1 MRSKKSSFLGSYP
14 ENFSNRSGQKG
25 PGHKIFKSSTIGL
38 LFTVLSCLLY
48 SNVAFAAPTQ
58 SINAG
63 KSAAVGAL
71 QANGTVNVS
80 YTIEVANEG
89 SVGLSNLSLEDN
101 LTAPSSLGSAFIHV
115 VNAPVVTLNNAS
127 GNSVA
132 PQSNGAAY
140 DGTNNILVGTDGFLA
155 PGDSYSVTFLVN
167 VNPNATNAPAILQN
181 TALAGATAPDSTIV
195 ADATDTNT
203 APDGSADTVAN
214 VPDETRGVPTV
225 ITLPTSQPELGA
237 VKSVINVD
245 DLQADGTFNVTF
257 KVLVENTGNQ
267 RLTKLTLTDDLASPA
282 ALGAAFNGV
291 VAPPVVTLGNNRSGE
306 DVAPTSAWSAFT
318 GTGSGIALLDGND
331 GSLDPGDSFEV
342 VFTIN
347 VNPGAS
353 GAPAQLQNTATAGGR
368 APNGA
373 VVSDDSNSGSDGA
386 GSSNGETPQSNPG
399 GPGTPTFLPPPA
411 PAPAPVSN
419 PELGVVKS
427 VVDIAPPHT
436 DGTFDITFNVLVENT
451 GNVRLHP
458 LSLTDDL
465 AAPNNLGSAFLEVVS
480 APVVTLVTNISG
492 NSTAPTST
500 GAAFTGIG
508 AGAALLTGNDGS
520 LEPGDRYEVT
530 YIVTIDPNASGA
542 PSVLQNT
549 ATGGATAP
557 DGSTVTDDSN
567 TGTDVDGNPTG
578 ELPVDNPGGPGV
590 PTPITPPPVSNAL
603 LGVVKSVEAIGEI
616 QTDGSFDVQYLLLI
630 ENLGDVILD
639 RLTLSDDLSASNQ
652 FGTAFVGITAPPV
665 ISIGVDNSGVA
676 IAPTSNGAAFTGDA
690 SGPNLFVGN
699 DGRFGPGDQ
708 IEVRFTANVNANLPG
723 APESLSNIATATGSA
738 PDGTVVRDASDAGT
752 DIDGNPTGELPANNP
767 GGPGTPTPLTPPASN
782 PLLGLVK
789 SVETIGDIQAD
800 GSFDVQYLLLIENL
814 GGVVLNQLTLS
825 DDLSASDQL
834 GAAFV
839 GITAPPVISIGVNN
853 SGLPI
858 APTSN
863 GAAFTGDASGPN
875 LFVGNDGQLGPGDAI
890 EVRFSANINA
900 TLPGAPENLSNTATA
915 TGTTP
920 GGTVVSDDSNT
931 GTDIDGN
938 PTGEVPGDNPGGPG
952 SPTPIAPPIGN
963 AQIGATKGV
972 TAIGPLQSNGSF
984 EVSYEIVVQN
994 TGEVPLSQLRLTD
1007 NLADPANLG
1016 TAFVSVSQP
1025 PVVELT
1031 TNANGLS
1038 VAPISTGAGFT
1049 GRAGGTDLLIGD
1061 ATRLEA
1067 GDVFI
1072 VNFAVI
1078 INPNADGAP
1087 AVLNNTATASGLPLG
1102 SAVPVTDDTNTST
1115 DIDGNP
1121 TGELPTDN
1129 PGGPGVPTPVA
1140 PPGEQPGIGIAKSA
1154 EVAGLL
1160 ADGTFDVTF
1169 TLIVENT
1176 GDVELSALTLVDEL
1190 SSPTNLGTAFVGL
1203 RGTPSLTLLNTSGAS
1218 VAPTLNTAF
1227 DGTANN
1233 PNLLIGTDGL
1243 LQPNDQYSVVFTAIV
1258 NADAPG
1264 APAELTNQ
1272 ALAGGTS
1279 PGGQIPEDGS
1289 DSGSDPD
1296 GPNDGGTTDDPT
1308 PIGVPVNSGLLL
1320 TKTTSTPTVIPGGF
1334 ASYVV
1339 TVSNPSSSVINGVT
1353 IEDDLPGGFSFVED
1367 SGQLLR
1373 AGVSTPATVTGLDP
1387 ISVDLGSVNP
1397 GETLS
1402 FSYLTRVSAGV
1413 VTGEHVNT
1421 AGALAFGIL
1430 ASNQSTATVVV
1441 GEDALLSTTRVVGKV
1456 WEDIDGDGWQDS
1468 ARATGLRI
1476 SGGPFGE
1483 GRRLPD
1489 LPGRTSI
1496 SDIDSAPMQR
1506 IEVPRQWDSLSPVR
1520 LTTREG
1526 SVLTINNQGAVQTA
1540 HKRGIRK
1547 GRNAQD
1553 LQVKIVKGRPTGL
1566 TRRKTYLE
1574 IRNVGIDERGIP
1586 GARLATVEGLVIE
1599 TDEFGR
1605 YHVEEIENIAFD
1617 IGSNFIIK
1625 VDPQSLPEGA
1635 EFTTENPRVV
1645 RLTQSLMSQA
1655 NFGIRIP
1662 EPQWSAPNCV
1672 AADQQ
1677 PVGSMAPSREIR
1689 LRTEPLTILRFDSG
1703 KSDIRDAEM
1712 EIIRRGLARLSSQQ
1726 NVRLR
1731 FSGHTDNEGLAPST
1745 KARYKDNQGLS
1756 IARAEEVASSV
1767 ATKLGIDLNDI
1778 ILAGFG
1784 DTQPIADNST
1794 PEGRAQNR
1802 RVTVEATYE
1811 LPFEPGFV
1819 RATPTPA
1826 SNKYCPPGQ
1835 VLAGTSRNSGSSG
1848 AGSTRTL
1855 QVAPEITETFSAKAS
1870 EIRFASGKSDLSQA
1884 ALDELEQKLAALA
1897 DKQNVRVRF
1906 IGHTDNER
1914 LSARTA
1920 SIYGSNLGLS
1930 EARARQVADAVAR
1943 QLDLS
1948 GYKLEIEGRGDQ
1960 EPIASNDTP
1969 EGMAANR
1976 RVTIELIYDE
1986 VRPGRVAPI
1995 ERAVAVS
2002 EFAATSDPTHGVVR
2016 AIEDRAITDPR
2027 LAVTAQAEQ
2036 VVEGTRTVTFYH
2048 YSNYPAFI
2056 KELQLHIYRAS
2067 DIDRARPIAKLTGAP
2082 QGQLDVAG
2090 TMQWQTQGLRAGDRY
2105 VYILSAIGADG
2116 QRDVTHPRTLNVLHS
2131 DEQRGKAQELDLD
2144 SIYGTN
2150 ALANQTIPVNGG
2162 RVRVWGFDLAPAHEL
2177 SVAGEAM
2184 MLDEEGKFA
2193 LEAHLPRGRYSLP
2206 VVNRN
2211 PAGPETQRTLDVEVS
2226 DSYLFMVGLANVTF
2240 GGNDLDDV
2248 VEPLSADDRFGSD
2261 TYTTGRLA
2269 FYLKGKVRGK
2279 YLITA
2284 QLDTTEDELKDL
2296 TDNLQRK
2303 DPSSIFRRL
2312 EPDTYYPVYGD
2323 DSTTRRDTESIGAG
2337 YVRVDWD
2344 KSKALWGNFETGL
2357 TGNEFAQYNR
2367 SLYGAQLVYRTPR
2380 TTDYGEERVQVTAFV
2395 SEPESVAAYNEFEAT
2410 GGSLYYLRNTDVV
2423 RGSQKLW
2430 IELRRRDTEQVIE
2443 QLPLQLGEDY
2453 EFDHI
2458 QGRIL
2463 LNRPLSQITPERTNP
2478 IIRDRAL
2485 EGDRVFLVANYEYV
2499 PVGFSNNDLTTG
2511 VRAKLWVTDA
2521 LGLGGTYVNEARAG
2535 SDYTLAGGDV
2545 TWRHG
2550 QGTYLKLE
2558 AATSDS
2564 SQTTS
2569 LFSQDGGLTFS
2580 AAAPL
2585 ADADNDGNAYGV
2597 EARVNLQD
2605 VSNFQGI
2612 LKAWYKNREAGFS
2625 SSRETIDTVDTE
2637 IIGFEGDVKVTDRLT
2652 VTARANQV
2660 EREDTSEDRVL
2671 SLQGD
2676 FRINNRLDVGVEVRD
2691 ERRELVT
2698 QTATGTE
2705 LIESDATLI
2714 GGRARYAI
2722 DKNNTAYVEGQ
2733 LSTGESA
2740 AFGSNDLI
2748 AVGVE
2753 TRFSENLGLGLE
2765 VSDGDRGSA
2774 IIGSADYRVSDNIV
2788 LDVGAGFGDGAYT
2801 TAGATVDLD
2810 NGYQVYGSYGIDPDS
2825 TLDRQRHITT
2835 LGQRLAFGNGAKIYQ
2850 EHQFTRGL
2858 SENGI
2863 SNLFGLE
2870 YAVNEHLSLSTT
2882 YQTGEIEI
2890 GDIDT
2895 QRDAASIGASYQTE
2909 RLRLGSRVEWRQDE
2923 GLANEFEQ
2931 WLTSNNVE
2939 FKASESLRLLA
2950 KLNYSETEDQL
2961 TGDDAA
2967 RLAEG
2972 SVGFAYRPV
2981 GSYRWAVLGRYTYL
2995 EDLVAPQQI
3004 INRPDQRSHIGSL
3017 EALYNLNARWEFGL
3031 KLAVRRGEIRLNRD
3045 SGPWFDSGLDVAVG
3059 RVRYHLN
3066 HKWDGLLEYRYVANS
3081 ELNDERSGALAGL
3094 YRHIGKR
3101 LKLGAGYNFTDYS
3114 DDLSNLD
3121 YDNGGWFVDLIGK
3134 W

>member
-1 MRSKKSSFLGSYP
+1 MRIKKSSFRW
-14 ENFSNRSGQKG
+14 SNSGNISSQSQKTRSAYRLVR
-25 PGHKIFKSSTIGL
+25 STAAGL
-38 LFTVLSCLLY
+38 ILTVLSCLFY
-48 SNVAFAAPTQ
+48 SNVA
-58 SINAG
+58 
-63 KSAAVGAL
+63 
-71 QANGTVNVS
+71 
-80 YTIEVANEG
+80 
-89 SVGLSNLSLEDN
+89 
-101 LTAPSSLGSAFIHV
+101 
-115 VNAPVVTLNNAS
+115 
-127 GNSVA
+127 
-132 PQSNGAAY
+132 
-140 DGTNNILVGTDGFLA
+140 LA
-155 PGDSYSVTFLVN
+155 
-167 VNPNATNAPAILQN
+167 
-181 TALAGATAPDSTIV
+181 
-195 ADATDTNT
+195 
-203 APDGSADTVAN
+203 APDGK
-214 VPDETRGVPTV
+214 
-225 ITLPTSQPELGA
+225 PE
-237 VKSVINVD
+237 I
-245 DLQADGTFNVTF
+245 
-257 KVLVENTGNQ
+257 
-267 RLTKLTLTDDLASPA
+267 
-282 ALGAAFNGV
+282 
-291 VAPPVVTLGNNRSGE
+291 
-306 DVAPTSAWSAFT
+306 
-318 GTGSGIALLDGND
+318 
-331 GSLDPGDSFEV
+331 
-342 VFTIN
+342 
-347 VNPGAS
+347 
-353 GAPAQLQNTATAGGR
+353 
-368 APNGA
+368 
-373 VVSDDSNSGSDGA
+373 
-386 GSSNGETPQSNPG
+386 
-399 GPGTPTFLPPPA
+399 
-411 PAPAPVSN
+411 
-419 PELGVVKS
+419 GVVKS
-427 VVDIAPPHT
+427 VVEIAPPHI
-436 DGTFDITFNVLVENT
+436 DGTFDVTFNVLVQNT
-451 GNVRLHP
+451 GGVRLSP
-458 LSLTDDL
+458 LTLTDDL
-465 AAPNNLGSAFLEVVS
+465 AAPNNLGSAFFEVVS
-480 APVVTLVTNISG
+480 QPVVTLVTNISG
-492 NSTAPTST
+492 KSVAPTST
-500 GAAFTGIG
+500 RPAFTGTG
-508 AGAALLTGNDGS
+508 SGAALITGTDGS
-520 LEPGDRYEVT
+520 LEPGDQFEVT
-530 YIVTIDPNASGA
+530 YIVTVDPNAVDA
-542 PSVLQNT
+542 PHVLQNT
-549 ATGGATAP
+549 AVGGGTAP
-557 DGSTVTDDSN
+557 DDTTVTDDSN

-590 PTPITPPPVSNAL
+590 PTPITPPPVSNSL
-603 LGVVKSVEAIGEI
+603 LGVVKSVENVGEV
-616 QTDGSFDVQYLLLI
+616 QADGSFDVRYLVII
-630 ENLGDVILD
+630 ENLGDVNLN
-639 RLTLSDDLSASNQ
+639 RLTLSDDLSASDQ
-652 FGTAFVGITAPPV
+652 LGAAFVGIASPPV
-665 ISIGVDNSGVA
+665 VSIGVDNSGVVSA
-676 IAPTSNGAAFTGDA
+676 PTSNGAAFTGDASGPDLFVGGDGRLGPGDLIEVRFTATVNATLPGAPENLSNIATATGSTPDGTVVSDDSNTGTDIDGNPTGEVPGDNPGGPGVPTPLIPPASNPLLGAVKSVESIGEIQADGSFDVQYLVLIENLGDVNLDQLTLTDDLSASDQFGTAFVSITAPPVITIGVDNSGIPVVPTSNGAAFTGDA
-690 SGPNLFVGN
+690 SGPNLFVGT
-699 DGRFGPGDQ
+699 DGLLGPGDL
-708 IEVRFTANVNANLPG
+708 IEVRFT
-723 APESLSNIATATGSA
+723 
-738 PDGTVVRDASDAGT
+738 
-752 DIDGNPTGELPANNP
+752 
-767 GGPGTPTPLTPPASN
+767 
-782 PLLGLVK
+782 
-789 SVETIGDIQAD
+789 
-800 GSFDVQYLLLIENL
+800 
-814 GGVVLNQLTLS
+814 
-825 DDLSASDQL
+825 
-834 GAAFV
+834 
-839 GITAPPVISIGVNN
+839 
-853 SGLPI
+853 
-858 APTSN
+858 
-863 GAAFTGDASGPN
+863 
-875 LFVGNDGQLGPGDAI
+875 
-890 EVRFSANINA
+890 ANINA
-900 TLPGAPENLSNTATA
+900 TLPGAPETLSNTATA
-915 TGTTP
+915 TGSTP
-920 GGTVVSDDSNT
+920 GGTVVSDASNT
-931 GTDIDGN
+931 GTDIIGN

-972 TAIGPLQSNGSF
+972 TAIGPLQSDGTF
-984 EVSYEIVVQN
+984 EVSYEIVVRN
-994 TGEVPLSQLRLTD
+994 TGDVALSQLRLTD

-1025 PVVELT
+1025 PVVALT

-1038 VAPISTGAGFT
+1038 VVPISTGAGFT
-1049 GRAGGTDLLIGD
+1049 GTAGGTDLLTGD

-1067 GDVFI
+1067 GDEFSVSFSVI
-1072 VNFAVI
+1072 VNA
-1078 INPNADGAP
+1078 NADGAP
-1087 AVLNNTATASGLPLG
+1087 AVLNNTATASGIPAG

-1140 PPGEQPGIGIAKSA
+1140 PPVEEPGIGVAKSA

-1160 ADGTFDVTF
+1160 ADGTFDATF
-1169 TLIVENT
+1169 TLVVQNT
-1176 GDVELSALTLVDEL
+1176 GNVQLSALTLVDEL
-1190 SSPTNLGTAFVGL
+1190 SAATNLGTAFVGL
-1203 RGTPSLTLLNTSGAS
+1203 RGSPALTLVNTSGAS
-1218 VAPTLNTAF
+1218 VAPTLNTSF
-1227 DGTANN
+1227 DGTAND

-1243 LQPNDQYSVVFTAIV
+1243 LQPGDQYIVVFAAIV
-1258 NADAPG
+1258 NAEAPG

-1272 ALAGGTS
+1272 AFAGGTS

-1289 DSGSDPD
+1289 DSGSDAD
-1296 GPNDGGTTDDPT
+1296 GPNAGGGTDDPT

-1320 TKTTSTPTVIPGGF
+1320 SKTTSTPTVIPGGF

-1339 TVSNPSSSVINGVT
+1339 TVTNPTTSMINGVT

-1373 AGVSTPATVTGLDP
+1373 TGVSTPAIVTGLDP
-1387 ISVDLGSVNP
+1387 ISVDLGSLNP
-1397 GETLS
+1397 GETVS

-1421 AGALAFGIL
+1421 AGALAFGVL
-1430 ASNQSTATVVV
+1430 ASNESTATVVV
-1441 GEDALLSTTRVVGKV
+1441 GEDALLSTTRVIGKV
-1456 WEDIDGDGWQDS
+1456 WEDVDADGWQDS
-1468 ARATGLRI
+1468 ARATGIKL
-1476 SGGPFGE
+1476 SGGPFNE
-1483 GRRLPD
+1483 VVRLKD
-1489 LPGRTSI
+1489 LPGRHSS
-1496 SDIDSAPMQR
+1496 SDEASAPMQR
-1506 IEVPRQWDSLSPVR
+1506 IELPRRWDDLSKIR

-1526 SVLTINNQGAVQTA
+1526 SVLLINNNGSVETA
-1540 HKRGIRK
+1540 HKKGKRRGRT
-1547 GRNAQD
+1547 AQD
-1553 LQVKIVKGRPTGL
+1553 LQVKIVQGRSTGL
-1566 TRRKTYLE
+1566 TRSKRFLE
-1574 IRNVGIDERGIP
+1574 VRNVGVEERGIP
-1586 GARLATVEGLVIE
+1586 GARLATVEGLIIE

-1625 VDPQSLPEGA
+1625 VDPQSLPDGA

-1662 EPQWSAPNCV
+1662 DAQWSATSCV
-1672 AADQQ
+1672 AADQH
-1677 PVGSMAPSREIR
+1677 PAHGIAPGREVR
-1689 LRTEPLTILRFDSG
+1689 LRTEPLTIIRFDSG
-1703 KSDIRDAEM
+1703 KSDIREAEM
-1712 EIIRRGLARLSSQQ
+1712 EVIRQGLERLSGQQ
-1726 NVRLR
+1726 NLRLR
-1731 FSGHTDNEGLAPST
+1731 FSGHTDTDSLSASSRAKYGDNE
-1745 KARYKDNQGLS
+1745 GLS
-1756 IARAEEVASSV
+1756 IARAEQVASKV
-1767 ATKLGIDLNDI
+1767 ATSLGIDLNDI

-1784 DTQPIADNST
+1784 DTMPVADNST
-1794 PEGRAQNR
+1794 PEGKALNR

-1811 LPFEPGFV
+1811 LPLEPGSV
-1819 RATPTPA
+1819 RAKAAPV

-1835 VLAGTSRNSGSSG
+1835 VPAQTAATSSTSNSTS
-1848 AGSTRTL
+1848 TL
-1855 QVAPEITETFSAKAS
+1855 QVAPEITETFTAKAS
-1870 EIRFASGKSDLSQA
+1870 EIRFASGKSDLNQA

-1897 DKQNVRVRF
+1897 DKQNVRIRF

-1930 EARARQVADAVAR
+1930 EARATQVADAVGQ
-1943 QLDLS
+1943 QLDLN

-1960 EPIASNDTP
+1960 DPIASNDTP

-1976 RVTIELIYDE
+1976 RVTIELVYDE
-1986 VRPGRVAPI
+1986 VRPGRAAPVQ
-1995 ERAVAVS
+1995 RSVAVS
-2002 EFAATSDPTHGVVR
+2002 QFTTSSAPTHGVVR

-2036 VVEGTRTVTFYH
+2036 VVEGTTSVTFYH

-2056 KELQLHIYRAS
+2056 KELQLHIYNAV
-2067 DIDRARPIAKLTGAP
+2067 DIDRTRPMAKLTSAP

-2090 TMQWQTQGLRAGDRY
+2090 TMQWQTNGLRAGDRY
-2105 VYILSAIGADG
+2105 VYILTAIGADG
-2116 QRDVTHPRTLNVLHS
+2116 QRDVTHPRTLNVLHT
-2131 DEQRGKAQELDLD
+2131 DEQRGTATELDGD

-2150 ALANQTIPVNGG
+2150 ALANQTIPINGG
-2162 RVRVWGFDLAPAHEL
+2162 RVRVWGFDLAPAHQL
-2177 SVAGEAM
+2177 SVAGETM
-2184 MLDEEGKFA
+2184 TLDEEGKFA

-2206 VVNRN
+2206 VVNNN
-2211 PAGPETQRTLDVEVS
+2211 PTGPSTQRTLDVEVS

-2284 QLDTTEDELKDL
+2284 QLDTTEDELSDL
-2296 TDNLQRK
+2296 GDNLQRK

-2323 DSTTRRDTESIGAG
+2323 DSTTRKDTESIGAG

-2344 KSKALWGNFETGL
+2344 KSTALWGNFETGL

-2380 TTDYGEERVQVTAFV
+2380 TTDYGEQRLAVTAFV

-2423 RGSQKLW
+2423 RGSQKVW

-2443 QLPLQLGEDY
+2443 QLPLKLGEDY

-2550 QGTYLKLE
+2550 QGSYIKLE

-2569 LFSQDGGLTFS
+2569 LFSQDGGLTFN
-2580 AAAPL
+2580 AATPL

-2597 EARVNLQD
+2597 EARVNLLD
-2605 VSNFQGI
+2605 VSNYEGI

-2637 IIGFEGDVKVTDRLT
+2637 IIGFEGDVKVTNRLT

-2660 EREDTSEDRVL
+2660 ERDDTSEDRVL

-2676 FRINNRLDVGVEVRD
+2676 FRMNNRLDVGVEVRD

-2698 QTATGTE
+2698 QTVTGPE

-2714 GGRARYAI
+2714 GGRARYSI
-2722 DKNNTAYVEGQ
+2722 DDNNTAYVEGQ

-2748 AVGVE
+2748 ALGVE

-2774 IIGSADYRVSDNIV
+2774 VIGSVDYRVSDNIV

-2825 TLDRQRHITT
+2825 TLDRQRHVTT
-2835 LGQRLAFGNGAKIYQ
+2835 LGQRLVFGNGAKIYQ

-2858 SENGI
+2858 SENGT

-2870 YAVNEHLSLSTT
+2870 YAVNKHLSLSTT

-2890 GDIDT
+2890 GDVDT
-2895 QRDAASIGASYQTE
+2895 QRDAASIGASYQTD
-2909 RLRLGSRVEWRQDE
+2909 RLRLGSRLEWRQDE
-2923 GLANEFEQ
+2923 GPVNEFEQ
-2931 WLTSNNVE
+2931 WLTSNSVE
-2939 FKASESLRLLA
+2939 YKASEGLRLLG

-2972 SVGFAYRPV
+2972 SLGFAYRPV
-2981 GSYRWAVLGRYTYL
+2981 GSYRWALLGRYTYL

-3017 EALYNLNARWEFGL
+3017 EALYNLNSRWEFGL
-3031 KLAVRRGEIRLNRD
+3031 KLALRRGEIRLNRD

-3094 YRHIGKR
+3094 YRHIGKN